1 MGAQRGA
8 QESRQNDFI
17 KINCTFVSFFI
28 TLFFTVPREVPRMG
42 GLPPEAFREEMARH
56 PKPWRRV
63 VGGIGLEPT
72 TFTMST

>member
-8 QESRQNDFI
+8 QESRQNFLSRLI
-17 KINCTFVSFFI
+17 IHSHHYNSNMYHI
-28 TLFFTVPREVPRMG
+28 LHIIQM
-42 GLPPEAFREEMARH
+42 
-56 PKPWRRV
+56 